1 MDDIDIWSDNDDTI
15 NELNQAIMKKNE
27 IIEQLIKE
35 NNKLKKEKEYL
46 IVENRK
52 YDIILKKVF
61 LYLRSKNVK
70 KNNVET
76 NRWSHSNT
84 DIFNK

>member
-35 NNKLKKEKEYL
+35 NNKLRKEKEYL
-46 IVENRK
+46 IAENRK

-70 KNNVET
+70 KDNV
-76 NRWSHSNT
+76 
-84 DIFNK
+84 